1 MNMTRE
7 EFIKIIVDKV
17 LVKLAESKDFSQKD
31 ISDENGIWKF
41 EHNLFTFSDAQN
53 VKSKHCNKV
62 IFSPKT
68 IITPLAHDFLIG
80 EKIHIEKLTISSK
93 LMHETISSE
102 TSNKI
107 AILCNESDIVYKN
120 KTKEILLKLGI
131 ECEWKNP
138 KNNYFYEFE
147 NCLLDLVEKTKSGK
161 YKSAIIINNEAFKL
175 RKILQNSNSLNG
187 QICWEINSNR
197 VCNIK
202 SKYLFI
208 NSALLGF
215 KMLENKIESWIKLN
229 QN

>member
-1 MNMTRE
+1 MNVTRE

-17 LVKLAESKDFSQKD
+17 LANLAENKEFLQKD

-41 EHNLFTFSDAQN
+41 DQTLFTFSDAQN

-80 EKIHIEKLTISSK
+80 ENIHIEKLTVSSN
-93 LMHETISSE
+93 LMHEAISAE
-102 TSNKI
+102 TSKKI
-107 AILCNESDIVYKN
+107 AILCNENDIVYKN

-147 NCLLDLVEKTKSGK
+147 NCLLDLAKKTESGK
-161 YKSAIIINNEAFKL
+161 YHSAIIINNEAFKL
-175 RKILQNSNSLNG
+175 RKILQNNNSLNG
-187 QICWEINSNR
+187 QICWEINSSK

-215 KMLENKIESWIKLN
+215 NMLESKIDSWIKLN